1 MTKEILSYYGLEGLP
16 FSKEIKTKDLL
27 NLPSFDK
34 AMDKIR
40 LLIEMKGIGILIGKS
55 GTGKSCLIRKLMKDL
70 NPGLYKPLYICHS
83 SVTLFEFYTHLA
95 NALGLEPKQRR
106 AAMYRDIKDR
116 ILSLNRNDRVHPVL
130 FIDEAHL
137 LRNEILKEIRL
148 LTNFEVDSF
157 NGITIVLCGQEYLAM
172 RFGLS
177 ILESLANSISISV
190 KLSGLSK
197 DETFA
202 YIEKRL
208 SVMGLKSPLFTKNA
222 MALIHQAS
230 GGSLRSINLIA
241 GSTMMKAYLTKAS
254 QIETE
259 HVAAIIEGGNNAR

>member
-1 MTKEILSYYGLEGLP
+1 MTKEAKCYYGLEGMP
-16 FSKEIKTKDLL
+16 FSKEIPTKDLL
-27 NLPSFDK
+27 ELPSFDK
-34 AMDKIR
+34 ATNKVK

-95 NALGLEPKQRR
+95 TVLGLEPAQRKAEMHR
-106 AAMYRDIKDR
+106 NIKDR
-116 ILSLNRNDRVHPVL
+116 ILSLNRNDRIHPVL
-130 FIDEAHL
+130 FVDEAHL
-137 LRNEILKEIRL
+137 LRNDILQEIRL

-157 NGITIVLCGQEYLAM
+157 NALSVLLCGQEYLKM
-172 RFGLS
+172 KFGLS

-190 KLSGLSK
+190 KLSGLPK

-208 SVMGLKSPLFTKNA
+208 SIMGRQGPLFTKNA

-230 GGSLRSINLIA
+230 GGSLRTINLIA
-241 GSTMMKAYLTKAS
+241 DSAIMKAYLTKS
-254 QIETE
+254 QQVEAE
-259 HVAAIIEGGNNAR
+259 HISSIIEGGNNAG